1 VGTFG
6 SARGHLAGLACGIG
20 SEPSTEVIFMTID
33 ETFDAEI
40 LVESSVDPV
49 CETPVNPDE
58 AFEHQLSS
66 TFADRE
72 YLFCS
77 TECKREF
84 ERKPTA
90 YAVAGR
96 SQP

>member
-1 VGTFG
+1 
-6 SARGHLAGLACGIG
+6 
-20 SEPSTEVIFMTID
+20 VIFMTID

-40 LVESSVDPV
+40 LVENGVDPV
-49 CETPVNPDE
+49 CESPIDPDE
-58 AFEHQLSS
+58 AYEHELTA

-77 TECKREF
+77 IECKREF

-96 SQP
+96 SKP